1 MPSFSHTVVLPGPPE
16 AVFPWLLEPERV
28 PRWTGHLDGYERIG
42 GGPTGPGSR
51 FRETLVLSGSTF
63 TVELEVTR
71 YEPPTGAES
80 RFATNGVELH
90 NTYALQSADDGTR
103 LTQSLDAKATS
114 FGARMLI
121 PVVQPRLERKL
132 TEDLERLKT
141 VMEGD
146 G

>member
-1 MPSFSHTVVLPGPPE
+1 MPSFSHTVALPGPPDS
-16 AVFPWLLEPERV
+16 VFPWLLEPDRV
-28 PRWTGHLDGYERIG
+28 PRWTGHLEGYERVG
-42 GGPTGPGSR
+42 EAPTGPGSR
-51 FRETLVLSGSTF
+51 FRETLVLSGSKF
-63 TVELEVTR
+63 SVEIEVTR
-71 YEPPTGAES
+71 FDPPEAAES
-80 RFATNGVELH
+80 RFGTNGVELH
-90 NTYALQSADDGTR
+90 NTYALEAADGGTR

-141 VMEGD
+141 VLEAG